1 MVTISHR
8 VQLQYKEDSAIT
20 VPSELLIEHGDH
32 QYIQLRPTNH
42 AICQLICG
50 SNIPKNASISACT
63 KLHEIIQKRN
73 QAMHSDEASEQKD
86 DLFPSNE
93 EPPMKKKK
101 GMKILPPTVS
111 ITVGEV
117 AVTCLVHGRRPSA
130 ADLCIRLDDT
140 QLTAIVDFLRED
152 AIEAMQQ
159 SKRKYIKTARK

>member
-1 MVTISHR
+1 MALASP
-8 VQLQYKEDSAIT
+8 EDSAIT

-63 KLHEIIQKRN
+63 KLHEIIQQRN

-93 EPPMKKKK
+93 EPILKKKK

-111 ITVGEV
+111 ITASKSDEKPMVDILSAKPHVV
-117 AVTCLVHGRRPSA
+117 ALLQNSHMTMGCMPLECFFG
-130 ADLCIRLDDT
+130 
-140 QLTAIVDFLRED
+140 
-152 AIEAMQQ
+152 
-159 SKRKYIKTARK
+159 